1 MICCRS
7 CLTYFATNVTF
18 ENPFANGGWD
28 MGITFRQIDANEE
41 FRLVVRADGEWSLN
55 DRQGDVDNFVHEG
68 DVSDLLDLAANGRNK
83 ITLIATD
90 DWGIFLLND
99 TFVARLDLSSRDDF
113 GDLAISTGYY
123 SDSEQEGA
131 SSGYQNFAVWALSP
145 AFGPRSGE
153 LAHLPNDVVKSAS
166 SNQDL
171 VNFVADVTFVNP
183 FAISDALWDYGYSF
197 RQPATNDQYWLVVRG
212 DGTWLLR
219 NRVDGDE
226 SELETGTLED
236 LDTTAD
242 GRNRLTLVAWNAQGY
257 FLLNDTFV
265 TQLDLSERLTAGDV
279 QVITAFFLDSEI
291 EGEATGYEAFTVWP
305 LP

>member
-1 MICCRS
+1 
-7 CLTYFATNVTF
+7 
-18 ENPFANGGWD
+18 
-28 MGITFRQIDANEE
+28 
-41 FRLVVRADGEWSLN
+41 
-55 DRQGDVDNFVHEG
+55 
-68 DVSDLLDLAANGRNK
+68 
-83 ITLIATD
+83 
-90 DWGIFLLND
+90 
-99 TFVARLDLSSRDDF
+99 
-113 GDLAISTGYY
+113 
-123 SDSEQEGA
+123 
-131 SSGYQNFAVWALSP
+131 
-145 AFGPRSGE
+145 
-153 LAHLPNDVVKSAS
+153 
-166 SNQDL
+166 
-171 VNFVADVTFVNP
+171 
-183 FAISDALWDYGYSF
+183 
-197 RQPATNDQYWLVVRG
+197 LVVRG

-291 EGEATGYEAFTVWP
+291 EGEATGYEGFTVWP